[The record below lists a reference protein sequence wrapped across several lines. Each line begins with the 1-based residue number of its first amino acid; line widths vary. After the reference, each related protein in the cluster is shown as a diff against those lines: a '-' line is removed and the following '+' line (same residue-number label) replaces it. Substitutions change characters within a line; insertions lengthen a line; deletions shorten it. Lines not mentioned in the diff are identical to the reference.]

1 MTKRSK
7 HILTALAVAAGL
19 GVAGPALAAT
29 GAQAGYQPA
38 VYQQA
43 VGYGAPAF
51 DGQVEHVRHGFRG
64 GFHRG
69 FRGRGFHRGF
79 HGRGFHRGFR
89 GRGFHRGFYGRGF
102 YGHGFHK
109 GFHGKKFHGKGLA
122 FRKGF
127 RRF

>member
-1 MTKRSK
+1 MTKISK

-19 GVAGPALAAT
+19 GVAGPALAASS
-29 GAQAGYQPA
+29 AQVQLQPA

-43 VGYGAPAF
+43 VGYGAPTF
-51 DGQVEHVRHGFRG
+51 EGQVEHVRHGFRG
-64 GFHRG
+64 RGFHRG

-79 HGRGFHRGFR
+79 HGRGFYGHR
-89 GRGFHRGFYGRGF
+89 FHRGFHGRF
-102 YGHGFHK
+102 HGRFHK

-127 RRF
+127 RRY

>member
-1 MTKRSK
+1 MTKISK

-43 VGYGAPAF
+43 VGYGAPTF
-51 DGQVEHVRHGFRG
+51 DGQIEHVRHGFRG
-64 GFHRG
+64 G

-102 YGHGFHK
+102 YGHRFHK
-109 GFHGKKFHGKGLA
+109 GFHGRKFHGKGLA